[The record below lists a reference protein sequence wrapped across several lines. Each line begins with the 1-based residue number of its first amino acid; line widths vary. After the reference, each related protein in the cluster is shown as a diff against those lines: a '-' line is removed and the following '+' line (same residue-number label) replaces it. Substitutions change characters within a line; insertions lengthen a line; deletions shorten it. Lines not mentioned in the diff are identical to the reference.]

1 VSCRYNYVTPTSYLE
16 LLSTFLKL
24 LAEKRTEVT
33 TAKKRL
39 ESGLDK
45 LTSTANQVE
54 DMQKELQELQPV
66 LAATAKEVEDMMVVI
81 AHDKEEA
88 AQTKRTVEQQEREA
102 NEQAAVAKSI
112 AGEPEPK
119 QLMVADVC
127 ETLGVPPRQRF
138 VRYPLGKSA
147 SHGPSSTIVC
157 RIVTLPRTPGPD
169 YALCLLPCR

>member
-1 VSCRYNYVTPTSYLE
+1 MQLNHILLSCRYNYVTPTSYLE

-24 LAEKRTEVT
+24 LSEKRNEVT

-66 LAATAKEVEDMMVVI
+66 LATTAKEVEDMMVVI

-112 AGEPEPK
+112 AGEAGPT
-119 QLMVADVC
+119 QLMAAPCAQHIQERLFGHLMGLVCLINTYAD
-127 ETLGVPPRQRF
+127 R
-138 VRYPLGKSA
+138 A
-147 SHGPSSTIVC
+147 
-157 RIVTLPRTPGPD
+157 
-169 YALCLLPCR
+169 A